1 MLASLAPTQMAE
13 VGKCGFVGEVH
24 VAPQSVGGT
33 SGTVNFSTDAKQSC
47 MYVADLVNDVVYVIN
62 RENLTELERFGGG
75 GRQAGEFHWPHMV
88 SCRFRGKYLC
98 RRGRWR
104 RESSEVPAL
113 WFDGLQRHRQS
124 GCGQVHPVKVECLR
138 LRADVK

>member
-1 MLASLAPTQMAE
+1 
-13 VGKCGFVGEVH
+13 
-24 VAPQSVGGT
+24 
-33 SGTVNFSTDAKQSC
+33 
-47 MYVADLVNDVVYVIN
+47 MYVADLGNDVIYVIN

-124 GCGQVHPVKVECLR
+124 GCGSVHPVKIEMPAPQSGCQMTWMPHGRQKTVLFLVSSLDSKKR
-138 LRADVK
+138 SA